1 MSTRYRLL
9 SFHQSQSS
17 RPAFL
22 SQMRSATHQR
32 DMILRATSAHAL
44 QWRYASVKT
53 EHSALPSIAHWVNEV
68 DFASL
73 AHAHAWADE
82 IKQLPILA
90 SSLVF
95 YAIGEVLIPKQPDN
109 HFTPPLL
116 VFRFAKKSA
125 LLNRTQ
131 FSQYWRDTHAPIACA
146 SPYLQRYEQVHTIA
160 SSDPAWHWDGF
171 TVSCFNGIEEMHQH
185 AQHPAGRA
193 AAYDTKH
200 FLTPTAQPYVVSHKE
215 GQIQLG

>member
-9 SFHQSQSS
+9 SFHQSQN
-17 RPAFL
+17 PTPVFL

-53 EHSALPSIAHWVNEV
+53 EHSALPSIAHWINEV

-95 YAIGEVLIPKQPDN
+95 YAIGEVLIPKQPI
-109 HFTPPLL
+109 FLLSLPLAKLSSISRGMRISKTSMQVPL
-116 VFRFAKKSA
+116 V
-125 LLNRTQ
+125 
-131 FSQYWRDTHAPIACA
+131 
-146 SPYLQRYEQVHTIA
+146 
-160 SSDPAWHWDGF
+160 
-171 TVSCFNGIEEMHQH
+171 
-185 AQHPAGRA
+185 
-193 AAYDTKH
+193 
-200 FLTPTAQPYVVSHKE
+200 
-215 GQIQLG
+215 